1 MVIVKNILII
11 CAMKKEAIRIA
22 ERLKLEEIEENL
34 FKSTKCKHMEEEL
47 YNKNNKDSNI
57 TLLITG
63 IGKQLTA
70 INLTQYLCRNEKP
83 DLIINIGY
91 AGSTDIQVGKW
102 VNISRV
108 YNYEWEIPG
117 EEKYVMLAGG
127 SQKLELLD
135 NSEIEKVECY
145 SSESFVTE
153 TDIEEHVAFDME
165 LHSISLLCEM
175 YEIPLISLKKIS
187 DNLSLDKYYENLEE
201 KEVFELESC
210 LDYLDLN

>member
-1 MVIVKNILII
+1 MKNVLIV
-11 CAMKKEAIRIA
+11 CAMRKEVIRIA
-22 ERLKLEEIEENL
+22 ERLNLEEIEENL
-34 FKSTKCKHMEEEL
+34 FESKNCKDIQEKQGEQSDKC
-47 YNKNNKDSNI
+47 SNI
-57 TLLITG
+57 RLLITG

-70 INLTQYLCRNEKP
+70 INLTKYLCKYEKP
-83 DLIINIGY
+83 DLIVNIGY

-165 LHSISLLCEM
+165 LHSISILCEM

-201 KEVFELESC
+201 EEIFELESC
-210 LDYLDLN
+210 LDYLSLN

>member
-1 MVIVKNILII
+1 MKNILIT
-11 CAMKKEAIRIA
+11 CAMEKEATKIA
-22 ERLKLEEIEENL
+22 KKLELKLEKTKENI
-34 FKSTKCKHMEEEL
+34 FKSENSQEK
-47 YNKNNKDSNI
+47 NI

-70 INLTQYLCRNEKP
+70 INLTKYLCENEKP
-83 DLIINIGY
+83 DMVINIGY

-201 KEVFELESC
+201 KEIFELESC
-210 LDYLDLN
+210 LNYFKF

>member
-1 MVIVKNILII
+1 MKNILIT
-11 CAMKKEAIRIA
+11 CAMEKEATKIA
-22 ERLKLEEIEENL
+22 KKLELKLEKAKENI
-34 FKSTKCKHMEEEL
+34 FKSE
-47 YNKNNKDSNI
+47 NNQEKNI

-70 INLTQYLCRNEKP
+70 INLTKYLCENEKP
-83 DLIINIGY
+83 DMVINIGY

-201 KEVFELESC
+201 KEIFELESC
-210 LDYLDLN
+210 LNYFKF